1 MGLIYKIKQYGE
13 LVMFSHTLF
22 SLPFALVSMIWA
34 AKGIPDMYIFFWI
47 MIALISGR
55 NGANAINR
63 AIDAEFD
70 KKNERVS
77 NRLIPQGK
85 VSKKETIILSTILFV
100 IFEVAAYMLNTLCLL
115 LSPIALGLF
124 ILYSYT
130 KRFTW
135 ACHIVLGITCAGAP
149 LGAWIAVTGN
159 ISYVPILLSIAVAL
173 WISGFDILYG
183 TQDIEFDIKEGLFSI
198 PAKFGLKYSLIIAKI
213 FHLLS
218 LSTLLSLYFIYKTGW
233 IYLLGLFIISL
244 LFMMEHRIVEPK
256 NKGIMNWASYHINQ
270 IVSLTFL
277 IFTMLDFWVFK

>member
-85 VSKKETIILSTILFV
+85 ISKKETIILSAILFA
-100 IFEVAAYMLNTLCLL
+100 IFEVAAYMLNPLCLI

-149 LGAWIAVTGN
+149 LGAWIAVTGS